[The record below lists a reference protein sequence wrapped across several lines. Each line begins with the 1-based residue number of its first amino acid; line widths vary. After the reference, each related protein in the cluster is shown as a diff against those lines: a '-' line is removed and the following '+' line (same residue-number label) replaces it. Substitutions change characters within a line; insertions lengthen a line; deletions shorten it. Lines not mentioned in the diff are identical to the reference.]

1 MEEPLPNG
9 RNLPWPK
16 TNRWTIAAEGIER
29 GWTWVN
35 LLTPTK
41 STKQEGMSH
50 ASA

>member
-1 MEEPLPNG
+1 MAPLIVLL
-9 RNLPWPK
+9 RRYRQEWL
-16 TNRWTIAAEGIER
+16 TIAAEGIER

-41 STKQEGMSH
+41 TTKQEGMNH